1 MANLAI
7 AKNIVQ
13 DLVMAVD
20 RSAPI
25 VDDPWLGP
33 LWRYNDHELIGWI
46 TIDPAVRHARHDGST
61 DAEVLLNIGTFPQ
74 PSADLDA
81 RVSVAAQ
88 RIKTALA
95 NLDAIKQFGIEFAP
109 AGWRDHYEPQTARP
123 LIDRLFADGFEVDEE
138 LDVAVVFDFED
149 LDNLIVWI
157 DANGRGTR
165 VDLR

>member
-7 AKNIVQ
+7 GKNIVQ

-81 RVSVAAQ
+81 RVSIAAQ

-95 NLDAIKQFGIEFAP
+95 NLDAINSSESSSPLP
-109 AGWRDHYEPQTARP
+109 AGAITMNHKQP
-123 LIDRLFADGFEVDEE
+123 DRSSTGSLPTGSRWTKS
-138 LDVAVVFDFED
+138 L
-149 LDNLIVWI
+149 
-157 DANGRGTR
+157 T
-165 VDLR
+165 